1 MSKRYFWVLVVYVIN
16 FLSGI
21 VGIRIVHGLVL
32 HFTTLAGKQAFNQS
46 VVIWNIV
53 ANLITLFVIWLLL
66 RKHPATDKVLRGTK
80 ASVGMSVVWAVSGV
94 LMLFAGQVVAGLITQ
109 LFMDTPAGSANTEM
123 LTSLT
128 KQAPVLFVFITLI
141 APVIEEIV
149 FRKVLFGGLTNWMN
163 IHVAAVISSLFFALG
178 HGDLPFLLVYFSIG
192 LILCFLYTKTKR
204 ITVTIFAHMI
214 MNAIV
219 LLFSLGGVS

>member
-21 VGIRIVHGLVL
+21 VGIPIVHGLVL
-32 HFTTLAGKQAFNQS
+32 HFTTLADKQAFNQS

-66 RKHPATDKVLRGTK
+66 RKQPATDKVLRGTK

>member
-1 MSKRYFWVLVVYVIN
+1 
-16 FLSGI
+16 
-21 VGIRIVHGLVL
+21 
-32 HFTTLAGKQAFNQS
+32 
-46 VVIWNIV
+46 
-53 ANLITLFVIWLLL
+53 
-66 RKHPATDKVLRGTK
+66 
-80 ASVGMSVVWAVSGV
+80 
-94 LMLFAGQVVAGLITQ
+94 
-109 LFMDTPAGSANTEM
+109 M

>member
-1 MSKRYFWVLVVYVIN
+1 MSTRYFWVLVVYVIN

-21 VGIRIVHGLVL
+21 VGIPIVHGLVL
-32 HFTTLAGKQAFNQS
+32 HFTTLADKQAFNQS

-66 RKHPATDKVLRGTK
+66 RQQPATDKVLRGAR
-80 ASVGMSVVWAVSGV
+80 ASVGMSVVWAVLGV

-109 LFMDTPAGSANTEM
+109 FFTETPAGSANTEM

-149 FRKVLFGGLTNWMN
+149 FRKVLFGGLTNWIN

>member
-21 VGIRIVHGLVL
+21 VGIPIVHGLVL

-94 LMLFAGQVVAGLITQ
+94 LMLFAGQVVASLITQ

>member
-21 VGIRIVHGLVL
+21 VGIPIVHGLIL
-32 HFTTLAGKQAFNQS
+32 HFTMLAGKQAFNQS

-53 ANLITLFVIWLLL
+53 ANLVTLFVIWLLL
-66 RKHPATDKVLRGTK
+66 RKQPATDKVLRGTK